1 MFGVVV
7 GLVTKSRSTLV
18 TPWTVACQP
27 PLSMEFSRQENWS
40 RLPFPSPGDLPD
52 PRIEPRSPALQA
64 DFFFPDRAKREAH
77 VWCEH
82 YYSWPG
88 FLGAGRVSVCHRVSL
103 QSETL
108 PDASW
113 AAWPGL
119 GGLQRGR
126 TIVLIPE
133 NFNSEGWR
141 PRTPA
146 ILWGHLFKIQ
156 TVESSKGWT
165 QNGSRFVCMAFSRST
180 WE

>member
-64 DFFFPDRAKREAH
+64 DFFFPTELREKPMFGASITILGLD
-77 VWCEH
+77 
-82 YYSWPG
+82 SWG
-88 FLGAGRVSVCHRVSL
+88 LAECLCHRVSL

-119 GGLQRGR
+119 GGLRRGR